1 MDYSNIFS
9 PIRIGGRTLKSRL
22 THAKSGGGLDGTAKQ
37 FQRSTAYYVSVARN
51 GSATVCMNVGT
62 WPDCEGKQSIMS
74 NVDMEDPAIQQ
85 GFRELI

>member
-1 MDYSNIFS
+1 MDYSDIFS

-51 GSATVCMNVGT
+51 GSAICFTCC
-62 WPDCEGKQSIMS
+62 WFLCLCWLRL
-74 NVDMEDPAIQQ
+74 
-85 GFRELI
+85 F